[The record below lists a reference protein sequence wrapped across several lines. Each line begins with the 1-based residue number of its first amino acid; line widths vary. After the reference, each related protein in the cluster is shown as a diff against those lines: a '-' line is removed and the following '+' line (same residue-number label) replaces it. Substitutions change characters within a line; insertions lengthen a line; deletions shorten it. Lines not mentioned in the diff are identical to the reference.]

1 MAIARVFCRTVIA
14 VRGTRE
20 EGLEYGAGD
29 EVLGEHLDDLGLGDG
44 GVEIVAQFRHEGTEG
59 ASFLFVGGALDD
71 GLDAGDVGARDAG
84 DVAGPVFPVGA
95 ADAFFHDPGVEGA
108 LEFAGGEFD
117 LGLDGG
123 IGGAGRDADGLAG
136 EPFPEV
142 LSLFFGA
149 ADGLV
154 GDGDDLHLVGRRA
167 GEIEL
172 VDHGVEAVVVGAER
186 LEHLPDDLV
195 DLVVGEGL
203 VGFHASGDDH
213 GEDDIAPGLAR
224 GAAHD
229 ASDGLDDFHRGVA
242 RAEEE
247 DGVEGGDIDALG
259 EATDIAEDAAGVVGG
274 AARSQASLASF
285 WLAFMAPST
294 CSAWQSRTP
303 ASLSCSL

>member
-1 MAIARVFCRTVIA
+1 MFFAVGRV
-14 VRGTRE
+14 
-20 EGLEYGAGD
+20 
-29 EVLGEHLDDLGLGDG
+29 
-44 GVEIVAQFRHEGTEG
+44 
-59 ASFLFVGGALDD
+59 LDD

-95 ADAFFHDPGVEGA
+95 AAAFFDDPGVEGA

-123 IGGAGRDADGLAG
+123 IGGAGRDADGLAPGLTG

-154 GDGDDLHLVGRRA
+154 GDGDDFHLGRRRA

-172 VDHGVEAVVVGAER
+172 VDHGVEAIVVGAER

-195 DLVVGEGL
+195 GLVVGEGL
-203 VGFHASGDDH
+203 VGFHAVGDDD
-213 GEDDIAPGLAR
+213 GEDDIATGLAG

-229 ASDGLDDFHRGVA
+229 APDGLDDFHRGVA

-247 DGVEGGDIDALG
+247 DGVEGGDVDALG
-259 EATDIAEDAAGVVGG
+259 EATDVARLRMRQVLSGG

-303 ASLSCSL
+303 ASPSCSL